1 MRYKVKKGPTDTEQ
15 NVSSSLFLVLSSLA
29 FLSKSH
35 RVEVSQTTLTNN
47 LLTIK
52 TLK

>member
-15 NVSSSLFLVLSSLA
+15 NVSSSLFYV
-29 FLSKSH
+29 LSKSH